1 MHAIVLT
8 FFPPSS
14 ECIGNCNVYGSG
26 WYNEEHNVR
35 PKMKKKERNYRSVKQ
50 IIGKNL
56 QMQCLTLFQTIKKK
70 TKKKTLCNQSHK
82 LWLHNCWRQTAQ
94 IMKD

>member
-1 MHAIVLT
+1 MCTPLYSP

-35 PKMKKKERNYRSVKQ
+35 PKIKKNYRSVKQ

-56 QMQCLTLFQTIKKK
+56 QMQCLTLFQTIKKNK
-70 TKKKTLCNQSHK
+70 INK
-82 LWLHNCWRQTAQ
+82 
-94 IMKD
+94 